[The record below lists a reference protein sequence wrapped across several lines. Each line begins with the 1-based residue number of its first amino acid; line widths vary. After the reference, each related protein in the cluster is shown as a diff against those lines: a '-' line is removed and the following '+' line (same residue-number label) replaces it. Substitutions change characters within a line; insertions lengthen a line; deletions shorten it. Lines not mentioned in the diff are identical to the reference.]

1 MPRFSESDID
11 AAKRR
16 VQEMHERAS
25 RYTDNSQT
33 KRQGSE
39 SHSNTYENKPKDIE
53 KTDEK
58 LSNRD
63 ENDESQDKSF
73 FIILALILLLSKEDA
88 DNTLIL
94 VLLYLLL

>member
-53 KTDEK
+53 KRT
-58 LSNRD
+58 R
-63 ENDESQDKSF
+63 SF
-73 FIILALILLLSKEDA
+73 LTVMITTSPRISLFL
-88 DNTLIL
+88 
-94 VLLYLLL
+94 

>member
-63 ENDESQDKSF
+63 DNDESQDKSF
-73 FIILALILLLSKEDA
+73 FIILALILLLSKDA

-94 VLLYLLL
+94 ALLYLLL

>member
-25 RYTDNSQT
+25 RYTDSSQT

-39 SHSNTYENKPKDIE
+39 SYSNTYENKPKDIE

-58 LSNRD
+58 DPRNR
-63 ENDESQDKSF
+63 SF
-73 FIILALILLLSKEDA
+73 LISGSREKRLEY
-88 DNTLIL
+88 LIFR
-94 VLLYLLL
+94 